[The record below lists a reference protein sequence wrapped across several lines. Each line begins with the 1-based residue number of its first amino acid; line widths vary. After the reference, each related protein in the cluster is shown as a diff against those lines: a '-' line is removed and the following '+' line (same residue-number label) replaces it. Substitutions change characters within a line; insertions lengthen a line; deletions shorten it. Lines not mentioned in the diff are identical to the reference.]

1 MARHED
7 PDRKRKVLL
16 TLLVL
21 GALCSLVGVGTFG
34 AFSSTTSNSNNQFA
48 SGSVIIADNDAG
60 SAMYSVS
67 GKKPGD
73 SVQACITLTYTGTLA
88 ADVKVYTTSTIGS
101 LGQYLDMTIDKGSGS
116 PTFPGCTGFS
126 LQSNIFTGTL
136 QSFASAHNVYSNG
149 VLAYPGSQ
157 TQWNQND
164 TLVYRFTLTLQDNNN
179 AQGLTTGLH
188 AFTWEAQNQ

>member
-73 SVQACITLTYTGTLA
+73 SVRLDIYRGTSHLTVH
-88 ADVKVYTTSTIGS
+88 VKLGRLPST
-101 LGQYLDMTIDKGSGS
+101 
-116 PTFPGCTGFS
+116 PP
-126 LQSNIFTGTL
+126 
-136 QSFASAHNVYSNG
+136 
-149 VLAYPGSQ
+149 
-157 TQWNQND
+157 
-164 TLVYRFTLTLQDNNN
+164 
-179 AQGLTTGLH
+179 
-188 AFTWEAQNQ
+188 